1 MSVATRPTAPGLEAG
16 IARLLTVGTLVSVV
30 LLAIGG
36 ILALASGAT
45 PLQPPPV
52 FDLSHILADIT
63 GLRPTGFIWLG
74 LLGTL
79 ATPAGRVIA
88 ALIGFARGGERRMA
102 VVAILI
108 LIVIAAGVVAGTA
121 GA

>member
-1 MSVATRPTAPGLEAG
+1 MSVATRPAAPGLEAG